1 MKTHHILGI
10 LWLALCSAVTIS
22 MLGWLRQLLSQ
33 SEFRL
38 TPNLLL
44 ASFMFVAYLTGAI
57 ASLFLLRGAVWAR
70 TAVGIVAVLSV
81 IACISQFIAMGRLSA
96 FAGALGICALASLAP
111 LLFPP
116 RHVAA

>member
-57 ASLFLLRGAVWAR
+57 ASLA
-70 TAVGIVAVLSV
+70 
-81 IACISQFIAMGRLSA
+81 QFIGQAQREAAGMSGRN
-96 FAGALGICALASLAP
+96 
-111 LLFPP
+111 
-116 RHVAA
+116 